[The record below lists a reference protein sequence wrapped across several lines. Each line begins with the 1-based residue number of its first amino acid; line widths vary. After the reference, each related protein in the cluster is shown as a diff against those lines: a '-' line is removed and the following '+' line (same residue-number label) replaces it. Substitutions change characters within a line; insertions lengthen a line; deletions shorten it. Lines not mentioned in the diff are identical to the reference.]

1 MLPFIDPQLPFPLS
15 SPRSLLAF
23 QLARSSPSN
32 GYFYG
37 FDCLWTELTVV
48 PLVQLDHMAS
58 SKKPPPKR
66 TSTKD
71 RHTKVDG
78 RGRRIRMPAL
88 CAARVYKM
96 IGSFLTKGLVMVFGY
111 AYPAYECYKTVEL
124 NKPEIEHLRFW
135 CQYWILVAV
144 LTVCERIGDAF
155 ISWVPMYSEAKLAFY
170 IYLWYPKTKGTS
182 YVYDSFFRPY
192 VAKHENDIDRSLL
205 ELRTRAGDMAV
216 VYWQRAASYGQTR
229 VFDVLQYIA
238 SQSTPRPRP
247 AQFKGVVSL
256 VYKMQS
262 CTRVSWHDHLYFY
275 WRTLHVGDGKL
286 QLGVPQPQGARARQ
300 PPAPSRQPSTNR
312 QAIPAQAETEEPPS
326 PTSSTSSSQNQM
338 EVAEVEA
345 GPSKVLETAVPAKAV
360 PSKAV
365 PSKAVPATASNAQK
379 ENAAASEVFSQPK
392 PTEDGAAVETEEAPS
407 STANENENPAPKE
420 TVMEQTVRVT
430 RGRLRKTRS
439 EKNR

>member
-1 MLPFIDPQLPFPLS
+1 
-15 SPRSLLAF
+15 
-23 QLARSSPSN
+23 
-32 GYFYG
+32 
-37 FDCLWTELTVV
+37 
-48 PLVQLDHMAS
+48 
-58 SKKPPPKR
+58 
-66 TSTKD
+66 
-71 RHTKVDG
+71 
-78 RGRRIRMPAL
+78 
-88 CAARVYKM
+88 M

-144 LTVCERIGDAF
+144 LTLCERIGDAF

-247 AQFKGVVSL
+247 AQ
-256 VYKMQS
+256 
-262 CTRVSWHDHLYFY
+262 
-275 WRTLHVGDGKL
+275 
-286 QLGVPQPQGARARQ
+286 PQPQGARARQ

-312 QAIPAQAETEEPPS
+312 QATPAPAETEEPPS

-420 TVMEQTVRVT
+420 TVMEQTMRVT

-439 EKNR
+439 EKSR